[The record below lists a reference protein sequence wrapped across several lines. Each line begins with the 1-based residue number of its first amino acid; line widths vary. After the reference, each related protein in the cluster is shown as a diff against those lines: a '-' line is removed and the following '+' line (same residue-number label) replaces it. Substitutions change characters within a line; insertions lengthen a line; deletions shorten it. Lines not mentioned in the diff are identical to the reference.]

1 MYWIVIQWVIQSKVF
16 KIKWVETFKIKWVRV
31 FKIKWVRVR
40 LFTHVVLFSVLYV
53 LLFLLNVFLMYV
65 IFAVVSVCI
74 SCWNECGGY
83 RVQYDIIG
91 WGVTGWVVIFVWWW
105 RCWCWS
111 DVDSMWD
118 GTGSTQRSLSV
129 LCGGE
134 VHRVVH
140 VLKIK
145 ICNISRH

>member
-53 LLFLLNVFLMYV
+53 LLFLLNIFLMYV
-65 IFAVVSVCI
+65 VFAVVSVCG
-74 SCWNECGGY
+74 SCWSECGGC

-91 WGVTGWVVIFVWWW
+91 GVKYNMMMYCLRQESKKSINNVIDYDIHTVQYLY
-105 RCWCWS
+105 C
-111 DVDSMWD
+111 MWKHIFEYLY
-118 GTGSTQRSLSV
+118 SIWFQL
-129 LCGGE
+129 
-134 VHRVVH
+134 
-140 VLKIK
+140 
-145 ICNISRH
+145 